1 MKNFDE
7 VLSRGVTQIIDEKD
21 LREKLSSTKKLRVKF
36 GVDPTGPRIH
46 LGRAV
51 PLWKLKAFQDMGHT
65 IVFLIGD
72 FTARIGDASDKT
84 AERPMLTKEDVEKN
98 LVGYL
103 DQVGKI
109 LDVSRCEVV
118 YNSDWL
124 SKLSFEEVSRLAD
137 SFSVA
142 EMLDRDNFSKRYE
155 GGERI
160 SLREFMYPLMQGY
173 DSVAVEADL
182 ELGGNDQYFNLMAGR
197 TIQKKYG
204 QEPQNIITFEFL
216 VGLDGRKM
224 STSWGNGIFIT
235 DEPQD
240 MFGKIMTLNDELIID
255 YFRLATDV
263 SMEQIHVY
271 QRDLEGG
278 RNPKELKEILGL
290 AIVERYHGA
299 EKAKEALTYFRKIFS
314 EKFVQEKH
322 FKDSGIIVK
331 RAAGK
336 TLLEVIAQ
344 VFSVSKSE
352 ARRLFQ
358 SNSLKVYDAHD
369 FRKEPRVLT
378 EEDMMKEF
386 SAEAWPECK
395 GGGNENIDGNT
406 FQYVQKGKKH
416 FMKFEAHFR

>member
-1 MKNFDE
+1 MKTIDE

-21 LREKLSSTKKLRVKF
+21 LREKLASGKKLRVKF

-65 IVFLIGD
+65 IIFLIGD
-72 FTARIGDASDKT
+72 FTAQIGDASDKT
-84 AERPMLTKEDVEKN
+84 AERPMLSREDVENN
-98 LVGYL
+98 LEGYL
-103 DQVGKI
+103 DQVGMI

-118 YNSDWL
+118 YNSEWL
-124 SKLSFEEVSRLAD
+124 SKLTFAEVSRLAD

-155 GGERI
+155 SGERI

-224 STSWGNGIFIT
+224 STSWGNGIFIN
-235 DEPQD
+235 DEPQE
-240 MFGKIMTLNDELIID
+240 MFGKIMTVNDELIID

-271 QRDLEGG
+271 QRDLEDG

-290 AIVERYHGA
+290 AIVERYYDA
-299 EKAKEALTYFRKIFS
+299 EKAKSALIHFRKMFS
-314 EKFVQEKH
+314 DKFVQEKH
-322 FKDSGIIVK
+322 FKDSGVIIK
-331 RAAGK
+331 RSAKK
-336 TLLEVIAQ
+336 TLLEIIAQ
-344 VFSVSKSE
+344 VFSISKSE

-358 SNSLKVYDAHD
+358 NGSLKVYNAHN
-369 FRKEPRVLT
+369 FRLEPRVLLA
-378 EEDMMKEF
+378 EDMMKEF
-386 SAEAWPECK
+386 STETWPEFK
-395 GGGNENIDGNT
+395 SGSNEKKDGNT

-416 FMKFEAHFR
+416 FVKFEATF